1 MMKKI
6 EKKRRVAYQE
16 LKEREHRAARLKR
29 MALEMAYQKEVSHAR
44 GQAQAETRQERGG
57 GAARSRS
64 SAKAPPV
71 FKWKKERK
79 K

>member
-1 MMKKI
+1 MKKI

-44 GQAQAETRQERGG
+44 GHKRKLKPGKNEEEVLPGLAHLQ
-57 GAARSRS
+57 
-64 SAKAPPV
+64 KPPPV